1 MKNPLIAIAAL
12 VVVAGGIAF
21 YAWYTESHA
30 PAPTPAAPPAVATA
44 PTEAPPV
51 APPPPPIQHPL
62 PPPEATA
69 APLPPLADSDTMAR
83 EAAVG
88 LFGRDAFA
96 RYFVPDALV
105 RNVVVTVDN
114 LPRKTTAARLWPI
127 RPVPGP
133 FTVAT
138 ANGQLAIAP
147 DNALRY
153 RPYLVAM
160 EGVEARRLVAA
171 YVRLYPLFQ
180 KAYEELGYPNAYFND
195 RLIQAID
202 DMLATPEGAIP
213 TLVQPKVL
221 YQFAN
226 PSLEDRSAG
235 QKILLR
241 MGPDNAAR
249 VKDKLRAI
257 RKEIV
262 AQAPQ
267 S

>member
-1 MKNPLIAIAAL
+1 MKHPLLVVGAL

-21 YAWYTESHA
+21 YAWRARA
-30 PAPTPAAPPAVATA
+30 PEPATPAAPPPMAAA

-51 APPPPPIQHPL
+51 APPPPAIQHPL
-62 PPPEATA
+62 PPPEAA
-69 APLPPLADSDTMAR
+69 APPLPPLADSDTLAR
-83 EAAVG
+83 DTLAG

-96 RYFVPDALV
+96 RYFVPEALV
-105 RNVVVTVDN
+105 RNFVATVDN
-114 LPRKTTAARLWPI
+114 LPRKTAAVRLWPV
-127 RPVPGP
+127 RPVPGA
-133 FTVAT
+133 FAT
-138 ANGQLAIAP
+138 THTGSLTIAA

-153 RPYLVAM
+153 RPYVVAM
-160 EGVEARRLVAA
+160 EAAEAKRLVAA

-202 DMLATPEGAIP
+202 DLLATPDVTDPA
-213 TLVQPKVL
+213 LVQPKVL
-221 YQFAN
+221 YQFAD
-226 PSLEDRSAG
+226 PALEERSAG

-241 MGPDNAAR
+241 MGSANAAR

-257 RKEIV
+257 RKEVI

>member
-12 VVVAGGIAF
+12 IVVAGGIAF
-21 YAWYTESHA
+21 YVWYGDRHVPPPVTA
-30 PAPTPAAPPAVATA
+30 AAPPATA
-44 PTEAPPV
+44 APAEAPPV
-51 APPPPPIQHPL
+51 APAPPPIQHPL

-69 APLPPLADSDTMAR
+69 PPLPQLAESDKLTQETVA
-83 EAAVG
+83 G
-88 LFGRDAFA
+88 LFGHDALT

-105 RNVVVTVDN
+105 RNFVVTVDN
-114 LPRKTTAARLWPI
+114 LPRKTAAVRLWPV

-133 FTVAT
+133 FAAAT
-138 ANGQLAIAP
+138 ANGQLTIAP

-160 EGVEARRLVAA
+160 EGVEAKRLVAA

-195 RLIQAID
+195 RLMQAID
-202 DMLATPEGAIP
+202 DMLATPDVAAP
-213 TLVQPKVL
+213 VLVQPKVL
-221 YQFAN
+221 YEFAD
-226 PSLEDRSAG
+226 PSLEERSAG

-241 MGPDNAAR
+241 MGSANAAR

-257 RKEIV
+257 RKEVV

>member
-1 MKNPLIAIAAL
+1 MPKRRDVKAPDKIDINMTPMIDVVFQLMAFFLMTFKVAA
-12 VVVAGGIAF
+12 
-21 YAWYTESHA
+21 TEGDFNLKLPKADRSQG
-30 PAPTPAAPPAVATA
+30 AANTQ
-44 PTEAPPV
+44 TEM
-51 APPPPPIQHPL
+51 L
-62 PPPEATA
+62 T
-69 APLPPLADSDTMAR
+69 
-83 EAAVG
+83 VG
-88 LFGRDAFA
+88 LR
-96 RYFVPDALV
+96 
-105 RNVVVTVDN
+105 T
-114 LPRKTTAARLWPI
+114 
-127 RPVPGP
+127 
-133 FTVAT
+133 T

>member
-1 MKNPLIAIAAL
+1 MKHPLLVVAALVAIAA
-12 VVVAGGIAF
+12 GIAW
-21 YAWYTESHA
+21 YAWQANA
-30 PAPTPAAPPAVATA
+30 PAPEAPAVPPPVATA

-51 APPPPPIQHPL
+51 APLPPPIQHPL
-62 PPPEATA
+62 PPPEAA
-69 APLPPLADSDTMAR
+69 APPLPPLADSDTLAR
-83 EAAVG
+83 DTIVG
-88 LFGRDAFA
+88 LVGRDAFA

-105 RNVVVTVDN
+105 RNFVVTVDN
-114 LPRKTTAARLWPI
+114 LPRKTAAVRMWPV
-127 RPVPGP
+127 RPVPGAFVTTTGAQP
-133 FTVAT
+133 T
-138 ANGQLAIAP
+138 IAP

-153 RPYLVAM
+153 RPYIVAM
-160 EGVEARRLVAA
+160 EAAEAKHLVAA

-202 DMLATPEGAIP
+202 DMLAAPDVAAP
-213 TLVQPKVL
+213 ALVQPKVL
-221 YQFAN
+221 YQFAD
-226 PSLEDRSAG
+226 PALEERSAG

-241 MGPDNAAR
+241 MGSANAAR

-257 RKEIV
+257 RKEVV

>member
-1 MKNPLIAIAAL
+1 MKHPLLVVAAL
-12 VVVAGGIAF
+12 VAIAGGIAF
-21 YAWYTESHA
+21 YAWRTHTPVPE
-30 PAPTPAAPPAVATA
+30 TPAAPPPIAAA
-44 PTEAPPV
+44 PAEAPPV
-51 APPPPPIQHPL
+51 APLPPPIQHPL
-62 PPPEATA
+62 PAPEAA
-69 APLPPLADSDTMAR
+69 APPLPPLADSDTLAR
-83 EAAVG
+83 ETIVG
-88 LFGRDAFA
+88 LLGRDAFA

-105 RNVVVTVDN
+105 RNFVVTVDN
-114 LPRKTTAARLWPI
+114 LPRKTAAVRLWPV

-133 FTVAT
+133 FVT
-138 ANGQLAIAP
+138 ANSGQLTIAA

-153 RPYLVAM
+153 RPYVVAM
-160 EGVEARRLVAA
+160 EAAEAKRLVAA

-202 DMLATPEGAIP
+202 DMLAAPDVADP
-213 TLVQPKVL
+213 VLVQPKVL
-221 YQFAN
+221 YQFAD
-226 PSLEDRSAG
+226 PALEERSAG

-241 MGPDNAAR
+241 MGSANAAR

-257 RKEIV
+257 RKEVI

>member
-21 YAWYTESHA
+21 YAWYVDRHA
-30 PAPTPAAPPAVATA
+30 PPPVTASAPPVTAAPA
-44 PTEAPPV
+44 EAPPV
-51 APPPPPIQHPL
+51 APPPPPIEHPL
-62 PPPEATA
+62 PPPEIA
-69 APLPPLADSDTMAR
+69 APPLPQIAESDTLAR
-83 EAAVG
+83 DTVAG
-88 LFGRDAFA
+88 LFGHDTLT

-105 RNVVVTVDN
+105 RNFVVTVDN
-114 LPRKTTAARLWPI
+114 LPRKTAAVRLWPV

-133 FTVAT
+133 FAAATVD
-138 ANGQLAIAP
+138 GQLTIAP

-160 EGVEARRLVAA
+160 EGVEAKRLVAA

-195 RLIQAID
+195 RLMQAID
-202 DMLATPEGAIP
+202 DMLATPDVAAP
-213 TLVQPKVL
+213 VLVQPKVL
-221 YQFAN
+221 YQFAD
-226 PSLEDRSAG
+226 PSLEERSAG

-241 MGPDNAAR
+241 MGSANAAR

-257 RKEIV
+257 RKEVV